1 MSYYD
6 KKNQPYVNYYTNPS
20 SAYTQTTPDYI
31 DAVKRE
37 QNRKQNAQIIE
48 AAEEKRANIAANI
61 DPRITQRQYPSPATG
76 PADTT
81 EEPTNTGGSGGGVNS
96 YYNRLIS
103 LYSDKLAAEKA
114 AQDKIKQSRIKAA
127 NKVYD
132 ASLANLN
139 AATDSS
145 LRQAYIKHMQDEKNL
160 PQQMQAYGISGGA
173 TETNLANL
181 KNAYGTNRT
190 NIQAENLAQQRM
202 LEQDRANAIMN
213 AEADAAN
220 YEASAIREYNGGL
233 LDSYASALSKNANY
247 STEKNLK
254 DNVWYKRLQE
264 LISTGATTTEAIDEL
279 VRQGL
284 DENSIDA
291 LLTTWESTF

>member
-1 MSYYD
+1 MAYNQYVTKDRVDKTGYLNSTQELNKRLDAYKNKAGGYD
-6 KKNQPYVNYYTNPS
+6 
-20 SAYTQTTPDYI
+20 
-31 DAVKRE
+31 
-37 QNRKQNAQIIE
+37 
-48 AAEEKRANIAANI
+48 ANL
-61 DPRITQRQYPSPATG
+61 DPRIAQRQYQSTYTPPTTDLG
-76 PADTT
+76 DTA
-81 EEPTNTGGSGGGVNS
+81 EEPKNTDGSGGGVDS

>member
-1 MSYYD
+1 MAVKFGGTSWAFAMP
-6 KKNQPYVNYYTNPS
+6 KTKQEEI
-20 SAYTQTTPDYI
+20 AQRI
-31 DAVKRE
+31 DALKA
-37 QNRKQNAQIIE
+37 KAGGYD
-48 AAEEKRANIAANI
+48 ANL
-61 DPRITQRQYPSPATG
+61 DPRIAQRQYQSTYTPPTTDLG
-76 PADTT
+76 DTP
-81 EEPTNTGGSGGGVNS
+81 EEPQNTDGSGDGVNS

-132 ASLANLN
+132 ARLANLN

-145 LRQAYIKHMQDEKNL
+145 FRQAYIKHMQDEKNL

-220 YEASAIREYNGGL
+220 YEANAIREYNGGL

-264 LISTGATTTEAIDEL
+264 LIRTGATTTEAIDEL

>member
-1 MSYYD
+1 MAYNQYVTKDRVDKTGYLNSTQELNKRLDALKNKAGGYD
-6 KKNQPYVNYYTNPS
+6 
-20 SAYTQTTPDYI
+20 
-31 DAVKRE
+31 
-37 QNRKQNAQIIE
+37 
-48 AAEEKRANIAANI
+48 ANL
-61 DPRITQRQYPSPATG
+61 DPRIAQRQYQSTYTPPTTDLG
-76 PADTT
+76 DTA
-81 EEPTNTGGSGGGVNS
+81 EEPKNTDGSGGGVDS

>member
-1 MSYYD
+1 MAYNQYVTKDRVDKTWYRNPTQEFNQRLDAYKNKAGGYD
-6 KKNQPYVNYYTNPS
+6 
-20 SAYTQTTPDYI
+20 
-31 DAVKRE
+31 
-37 QNRKQNAQIIE
+37 
-48 AAEEKRANIAANI
+48 ANL
-61 DPRITQRQYPSPATG
+61 DPRIAQRQYQSTYTPPTTDLG
-76 PADTT
+76 DTT
-81 EEPTNTGGSGGGVNS
+81 EEPSNTDGSGGGGVNS

-114 AQDKIKQSRIKAA
+114 AQEKIKQSRIKAA

-220 YEASAIREYNGGL
+220 YEANAIREYNGGL
-233 LDSYASALSKNANY
+233 LDSYASALS
-247 STEKNLK
+247 
-254 DNVWYKRLQE
+254 NVPKYN
-264 LISTGATTTEAIDEL
+264 STTTEKSQITKNPWYDEAVKLMSETDDINEVGDTLLRKGVNPAVVDAIMHY
-279 VRQGL
+279 
-284 DENSIDA
+284 
-291 LLTTWESTF
+291 WESTF

>member
-1 MSYYD
+1 MAYNQYVTKDRVDKTGYLNSTQELNKRLDALKNKAGGYD
-6 KKNQPYVNYYTNPS
+6 
-20 SAYTQTTPDYI
+20 
-31 DAVKRE
+31 
-37 QNRKQNAQIIE
+37 
-48 AAEEKRANIAANI
+48 ANL
-61 DPRITQRQYPSPATG
+61 DPRIAQRQYQSTYTPPTTDLG
-76 PADTT
+76 DTA